1 MATTVV
7 LNQATLVVDSVDF
20 SDQVQSISIME
31 QYEALESTAFGDT
44 ARKFVKGLGN
54 HEISATLF
62 IAYGTSEVEEKMNSL
77 VGSNFDVSVTPTAST
92 TASASNPEYTL
103 TGCYLESITP
113 VNGGVGELPTIDV
126 VFRGGALT
134 RSVTP

>member
-1 MATTVV
+1 MSTTVV

-77 VGSNFDVSVTPTAST
+77 VGTNFDVVVTPTT
-92 TASASNPEYTL
+92 SATPGTDNPEYTL

>member
-62 IAYGTSEVEEKMNSL
+62 IAYGT
-77 VGSNFDVSVTPTAST
+77 VTDI
-92 TASASNPEYTL
+92 L
-103 TGCYLESITP
+103 YL
-113 VNGGVGELPTIDV
+113 GVPYIA
-126 VFRGGALT
+126 R
-134 RSVTP
+134 

>member
-77 VGSNFDVSVTPTAST
+77 VGTNFDVVVTPTT
-92 TASASNPEYTL
+92 SATPGTDNPEYTL

-134 RSVTP
+134 RATS

>member
-20 SDQVQSISIME
+20 SDQCSQISVTE
-31 QYEALESTAFGDT
+31 AYEALESTGFGDT

-54 HEISATLF
+54 HEISATLM
-62 IAYGTSEVEEKMNSL
+62 IAYGSSEVEEKFNSL
-77 VGSNFDVSVTPTAST
+77 AGTTFDVVVTPTT
-92 TASASNPEYTL
+92 SATPGVSNPEYTL
-103 TGCYLESITP
+103 SGAYLESVTP
-113 VNGGVGELPTIDV
+113 VNGGVGELPTMDV

-134 RSVTP
+134 RATS

>member
-77 VGSNFDVSVTPTAST
+77 VGTNFDVVVTPTASVT
-92 TASASNPEYTL
+92 PGTSNPEYTL

-134 RSVTP
+134 RATS

>member
-77 VGSNFDVSVTPTAST
+77 VGTNFNVVVTPTTSV

-134 RSVTP
+134 RATS

>member
-77 VGSNFDVSVTPTAST
+77 VGTNFDVVVTPTTST
-92 TASASNPEYTL
+92 TPGASNPEYTL
-103 TGCYLESITP
+103 TGCYLEQADI
-113 VNGGVGELPTIDV
+113 VNSSVGELPTVDV
-126 VFRGGALT
+126 VFRGGSLARAT
-134 RSVTP
+134 S

>member
-77 VGSNFDVSVTPTAST
+77 VGSNFDVVVTPTASAT
-92 TASASNPEYTL
+92 PGTDNPEYTL

-134 RSVTP
+134 RATS

>member
-1 MATTVV
+1 LSTTVV
-7 LNQATLVVDSVDF
+7 LNQATLLVDSVDF

-77 VGSNFDVSVTPTAST
+77 VGTNFDVVVTPTTST

-134 RSVTP
+134 RATS

>member
-1 MATTVV
+1 
-7 LNQATLVVDSVDF
+7 LNQATLLVDSVDF

-77 VGSNFDVSVTPTAST
+77 VGTNFDVVVTPTTST

-134 RSVTP
+134 RATS

>member
-77 VGSNFDVSVTPTAST
+77 VGTNFDVVVTPTASAT
-92 TASASNPEYTL
+92 PGTDNPEYTL

-134 RSVTP
+134 RATS

>member
-20 SDQVQSISIME
+20 SDQVSSITITE
-31 QYEALESTAFGDT
+31 QYEALEATAFGDT
-44 ARKFVKGLGN
+44 ARKYVKGLGN

-62 IAYGTSEVEEKMNSL
+62 ISYGTSEVEEKLNSL
-77 VGSNFDVSVTPTAST
+77 VGTNFDVVVTPTASAT
-92 TASASNPEYTL
+92 PGVSNPEYTL
-103 TGCYLESITP
+103 TGCYLETITP
-113 VNGGVGELPTIDV
+113 VNGDVGTLPTIDV

-134 RSVTP
+134 RATS